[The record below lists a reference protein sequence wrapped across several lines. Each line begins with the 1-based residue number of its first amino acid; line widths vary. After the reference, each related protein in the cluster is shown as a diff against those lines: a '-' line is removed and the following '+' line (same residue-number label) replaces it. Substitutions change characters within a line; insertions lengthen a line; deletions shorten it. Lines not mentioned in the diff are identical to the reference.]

1 MIYVKVALKR
11 VRGGILIN
19 DGTAE
24 TRPDRS
30 TSARLHVCTSARL
43 HVCTSARLQFCCD
56 YSGGGLRACDGV
68 MMVG

>member
-24 TRPDRS
+24 TMPDRS
-30 TSARLHVCTSARL
+30 ISARL